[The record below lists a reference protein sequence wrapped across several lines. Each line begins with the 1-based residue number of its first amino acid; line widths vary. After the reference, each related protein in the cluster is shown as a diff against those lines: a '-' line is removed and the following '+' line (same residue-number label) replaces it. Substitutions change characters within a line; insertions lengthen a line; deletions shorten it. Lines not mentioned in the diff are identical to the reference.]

1 MFTLYGVHFRE
12 IPPYCHHYK
21 TMKTYYLGCKKP
33 SGNIGSKKV
42 IMTNK
47 VIRQVSKCANCVA
60 KKSRFLMQKSNKR
73 TGWDK
78 INHKLFIY

>member
-1 MFTLYGVHFRE
+1 
-12 IPPYCHHYK
+12 
-21 TMKTYYLGCKKP
+21 MKTYCLSCRKP
-33 SGNIGSKKV
+33 CDNIRSKKV

-60 KKSRFLMQKSNKR
+60 EKSRFLIQKSNKR

>member
-1 MFTLYGVHFRE
+1 
-12 IPPYCHHYK
+12 
-21 TMKTYYLGCKKP
+21 
-33 SGNIGSKKV
+33 
-42 IMTNK
+42 MTNK
-47 VIRQVSKCANCVA
+47 VIRQVSKYANCVA